1 VNILVV
7 GDIMLDK
14 YTVGTVERISPEAP
28 VPIVNVTDVYETLG
42 GCGCVAV
49 NARTLGANV
58 WCMSSIGDD
67 VYGNRIIDLLND
79 KGINS
84 LVRKSSKLTTVK
96 ERVVAG
102 ARQIQMIRLDYEYKD
117 LIYPEKIF
125 PRLASDLKRQPYDY
139 IIVSDYAKGVVTY
152 ALIDSLRTLNVP
164 IVVDPK
170 PANISKYS
178 DVFMITPNKKEFEEL
193 NRSTDY
199 AHYTL
204 VTLGRDGMELYEY
217 GLPHEDSK
225 HIKSDPVDVYNVAG
239 AGDVV
244 SAVITVSMAMGFD
257 PYNAAKIANAC
268 ARDSVTHTGT
278 CIVNKK
284 VFDAEVIRTNI

>member
-1 VNILVV
+1 MKPIDKVNILVV

-49 NARTLGANV
+49 NVKALGANV
-58 WCMSSIGDD
+58 WCMASVGDD
-67 VYGNRIIDLLND
+67 VYGNRIIDLLNE

-102 ARQIQMIRLDYEYKD
+102 ARQIQMLRLDYEYLD

-125 PRLASDLKRQPYDY
+125 PRLASDLKRQPFDY

-152 ALIDSLRTLNVP
+152 ALIDSLRT
-164 IVVDPK
+164 
-170 PANISKYS
+170 
-178 DVFMITPNKKEFEEL
+178 
-193 NRSTDY
+193 
-199 AHYTL
+199 
-204 VTLGRDGMELYEY
+204 
-217 GLPHEDSK
+217 
-225 HIKSDPVDVYNVAG
+225 
-239 AGDVV
+239 
-244 SAVITVSMAMGFD
+244 
-257 PYNAAKIANAC
+257 
-268 ARDSVTHTGT
+268 
-278 CIVNKK
+278 
-284 VFDAEVIRTNI
+284 